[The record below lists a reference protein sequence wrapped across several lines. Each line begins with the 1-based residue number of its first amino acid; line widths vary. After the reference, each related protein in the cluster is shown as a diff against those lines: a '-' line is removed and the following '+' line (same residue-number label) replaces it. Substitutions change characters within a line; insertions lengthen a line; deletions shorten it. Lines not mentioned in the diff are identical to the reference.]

1 MEASMHALQAITV
14 VAVLL
19 VGLSVKPVFF
29 PAADAGANKRSVQ
42 SASLNTLHTNFDRK
56 NVSLPIEKFHDMTFV
71 YSEND

>member
-1 MEASMHALQAITV
+1 MHALQAITV

-29 PAADAGANKRSVQ
+29 PAADAEAIRRSVQ
-42 SASLNTLHTNFDRK
+42 SASLNTVQNA
-56 NVSLPIEKFHDMTFV
+56 SLPIEKFHDMTFV